1 MLTYVKKIA
10 YPIFM
15 LSLLVMSYVTPLLP
29 VVTAHANTEGST
41 KTVLFQ
47 NEKGT
52 AQVTSLP
59 DPTTGEITWSI
70 QVEKTNKQQ
79 LINWHSA

>member
-1 MLTYVKKIA
+1 MRTYVKKIS
-10 YPIFM
+10 YPIVM

-29 VVTAHANTEGST
+29 VVTAHADTEGNT
-41 KTVLFQ
+41 KIILFQ

-59 DPTTGEITWSI
+59 DPTTGKITWTI
-70 QVEKTNKQQ
+70 EVEKNPVEFY
-79 LINWHSA
+79 